1 MGEAG
6 FAARERLLILRP
18 FAWPDSWH
26 DDLRRAF
33 PTLQITALEL
43 ENRPLEE
50 WVPKGKQKI
59 LNLVHRW
66 NTD

>member
-6 FAARERLLILRP
+6 FTAGEHLLILRP

-26 DDLRRAF
+26 DGLRRAF

-43 ENRPLEE
+43 DGRPLEE
-50 WVPKGKQKI
+50 SVPKGRQQI
-59 LNLVHRW
+59 FNLAHER
-66 NTD
+66 NID